1 MSQWQNNLI
10 QLERTTPQIEAL
22 SDEELVAQIVR
33 TRNAMLF
40 EQIYDRYAQRIY
52 NKCHSFSRSEEEARD
67 LTQDVFLHLF
77 LKLPTF
83 KGVSK
88 FSTWVYSLTYNFCV
102 NYVNRDKQRKI
113 KDNSVR
119 NTEIEETS
127 DVADVDES
135 EFLAM
140 RADRLRLAMEQISPE
155 DKSILLL
162 KYQDNVS
169 VKDLQELLEIGESAV
184 KMRLK
189 RAKAKVLEAYHKLP

>member
-1 MSQWQNNLI
+1 M
-10 QLERTTPQIEAL
+10 EAL

-83 KGVSK
+83 KGASK

-113 KDNSVR
+113 GDNSVR
-119 NTEIEETS
+119 NTEVEETT
-127 DVADVDES
+127 DVAEVDER

-140 RADRLRLAMEQISPE
+140 RSDRLRLAMEQISPE

-169 VKDLQELLEIGESAV
+169 VKELQDLLEIGESAV

>member
-1 MSQWQNNLI
+1 
-10 QLERTTPQIEAL
+10 
-22 SDEELVAQIVR
+22 
-33 TRNAMLF
+33 MLF

-113 KDNSVR
+113 RDNSVR
-119 NTEIEETS
+119 NTEVEETS
-127 DVADVDES
+127 DVAEVDER

-169 VKDLQELLEIGESAV
+169 VKDLQGLLEIGESAV

-189 RAKAKVLEAYHKLP
+189 RAKAKVLEAYYKLP